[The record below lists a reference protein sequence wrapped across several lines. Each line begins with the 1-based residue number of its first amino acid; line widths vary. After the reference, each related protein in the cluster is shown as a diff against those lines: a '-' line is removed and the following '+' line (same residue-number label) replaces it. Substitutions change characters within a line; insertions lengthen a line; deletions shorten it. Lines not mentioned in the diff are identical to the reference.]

1 MICAAMFLISA
12 LCAFYTA
19 ALNIELI
26 TFFMGGD
33 SVQPEPSGEYRIE
46 SSARHS
52 LHFFFALHVILST
65 CACGYT
71 YYLRLWL
78 YFLLVLVVRKRWSQ
92 RHK

>member
-33 SVQPEPSGEYRIE
+33 SLQHEPSGEYRIE

-52 LHFFFALHVILST
+52 LHFFFALHDT
-65 CACGYT
+65 F
-71 YYLRLWL
+71 YLCLWL
-78 YFLLVLVVRKRWSQ
+78 GSGGVNATSDDDHVPPLEV
-92 RHK
+92 

>member
-33 SVQPEPSGEYRIE
+33 SVQPEPSGEYRRE
-46 SSARHS
+46 LCTPLTS
-52 LHFFFALHVILST
+52 FFFALHDTS
-65 CACGYT
+65 
-71 YYLRLWL
+71 YLCSWL

>member
-1 MICAAMFLISA
+1 MTCAAMFLISA

-33 SVQPEPSGEYRIE
+33 SMQHEPGGEYRIE

-52 LHFFFALHVILST
+52 LHFVFRITRDYMLYFLLVLVVILST
-65 CACGYT
+65 CACG
-71 YYLRLWL
+71 
-78 YFLLVLVVRKRWSQ
+78 
-92 RHK
+92 

>member
-52 LHFFFALHVILST
+52 FHFFFSHYMLYFLLVLVVILST
-65 CACGYT
+65 CACG
-71 YYLRLWL
+71 
-78 YFLLVLVVRKRWSQ
+78 
-92 RHK
+92 